1 MDVCPSDVSTI
12 FVDDDSG
19 DVTDGDVTSGASDE
33 LVATLVD
40 VMSVIV
46 VVAGVGRISGDVLG
60 CVGVVP
66 VVGTVLEVPNSV
78 VVLNCISVVGDPDFE
93 EATGVN
99 GVFVVAVTNV
109 TGPDA
114 EVASD
119 VTVSD
124 VDATIDVDG

>member
-1 MDVCPSDVSTI
+1 MDVCPS
-12 FVDDDSG
+12 
-19 DVTDGDVTSGASDE
+19 DVTSGASDE

-40 VMSVIV
+40 VMAVIIV
-46 VVAGVGRISGDVLG
+46 VAVVGRISDDVIC
-60 CVGVVP
+60 CVVAVP

-78 VVLNCISVVGDPDFE
+78 VVLNCISVVDDPDVE
-93 EATGVN
+93 VATDVI
-99 GVFVVAVTNV
+99 GVFVVAVADV

-114 EVASD
+114 EVATD

>member
-46 VVAGVGRISGDVLG
+46 VVDVVGRISGDVVC

>member
-1 MDVCPSDVSTI
+1 MDVCPTDVSTI

-19 DVTDGDVTSGASDE
+19 DVIDGDVTSGASDE

-46 VVAGVGRISGDVLG
+46 VVAVVGRISDDVV
-60 CVGVVP
+60 CCAGVVP
-66 VVGTVLEVPNSV
+66 VVGTVPEVPNSV

-114 EVASD
+114 EVATD

-124 VDATIDVDG
+124 VDATTDVDG

>member
-40 VMSVIV
+40 VRSVIV
-46 VVAGVGRISGDVLG
+46 VVDVVGRISGDVVC

-66 VVGTVLEVPNSV
+66 VVGAVLEVPNSV

>member
-19 DVTDGDVTSGASDE
+19 DVTDGDVTSGVSDE

-46 VVAGVGRISGDVLG
+46 VVAVVGRISGDVIC